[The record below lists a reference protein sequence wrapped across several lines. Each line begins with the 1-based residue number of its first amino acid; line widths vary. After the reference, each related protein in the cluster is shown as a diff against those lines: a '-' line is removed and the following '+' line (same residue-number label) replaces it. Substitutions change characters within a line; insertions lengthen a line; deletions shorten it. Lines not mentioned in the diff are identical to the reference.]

1 MKRLAAWLM
10 LCVLLGMSAW
20 AEEIAPVLIDR
31 TGELTEEYRFPD
43 GTQVLEIVFPRVY
56 SSDCAIVR
64 FGYDVMLIDASDDT
78 PLMQR
83 RVRSALNAM
92 GVDYIDIAFN
102 SHPHHD
108 HLNGFGEV
116 VKSCPIG
123 RLVLTFPEDYNRKSV
138 RASQDFAARGIPIE
152 HAADGDVLTMGPH
165 DEVTMRVI
173 QRNDTGK
180 WKANDRSAMLLIQYG
195 ERTILFTGDVENRAQ
210 RSYFTNPPE
219 GGLKADILKYPH
231 HGQVKL
237 ANEFLEMID
246 PELAFMNGAS
256 GVMDGAKSYLTKHK
270 VPYLIGYN
278 GLTRMRTDGQ
288 IWVVDYLHEVETDR
302 STINPSYT
310 STTDTP

>member
-10 LCVLLGMSAW
+10 LCVLLGRSAW
-20 AEEIAPVLIDR
+20 AEESAPVLIDR

-116 VKSCPIG
+116 VKSRPIG

-152 HAADGDVLTMGPH
+152 HAADGDVFCLGAGE
-165 DEVTMRVI
+165 EVVIRVL
-173 QRNDTGK
+173 QRNDTGT
-180 WKANDRSAMLLIQYG
+180 WTTNDRSALLHIQYG
-195 ERTILFTGDVENRAQ
+195 ERSILFAADIELPAQ
-210 RSYFTNPPE
+210 RSYAADPPD
-219 GGLKADILKYPH
+219 GGIQADILKYPH
-231 HGQVKL
+231 HGKDAL
-237 ANEFLEMID
+237 SDLFLRAVSPSLCILTSAD
-246 PELAFMNGAS
+246 
-256 GVMDGAKSYLTKHK
+256 KSLTGGKQYLHTRGI
-270 VPYLIGYN
+270 PYLLTYA
-278 GLTRMRTDGQ
+278 GLTRLRTDGQ
-288 IWVVDYLHEVETDR
+288 VWVADYLHEESPDR
-302 STINPSYT
+302 STINPDYR
-310 STTDTP
+310 